1 MLGAFD
7 DLKTVPYELLSVPKM
22 EGIYIHATG
31 VHTFFFFT
39 MALCG
44 VYGTCIYLHARWKLQ
59 EGTLVFAAEFAWRA
73 SSTD

>member
-31 VHTFFFFT
+31 VHTFFFIQWLFVEFMEPVFT
-39 MALCG
+39 CMPG
-44 VYGTCIYLHARWKLQ
+44 ESYHK
-59 EGTLVFAAEFAWRA
+59 
-73 SSTD
+73 